1 MDLGEALS
9 VLNALVDVCL
19 VVVRPILNLDA
30 VCGVEIEMIESL
42 SHNSVEINALSIIMS
57 DQFLQRFEG
66 QFFVKFICEIHEHL
80 KLLLLDELLL
90 LQLL

>member
-1 MDLGEALS
+1 M
-9 VLNALVDVCL
+9 LNALVDVSL
-19 VVVRPILNLDA
+19 VVVRPILDLNA
-30 VCGVEIEMIESL
+30 VSGVEIEMIESL